1 MAVPVLRSFIVT
13 RFEDVKGQKTK
24 TGSLQTGLVRTNCVD
39 CLDRTN
45 TAQFAVGRCALAY
58 QVSWVSLLTFKGLNT
73 TVGEIANTAEPDN
86 MAHNEPAQLNLQCLS
101 SSLL

>member
-1 MAVPVLRSFIVT
+1 MAVYTGLTVCILYFYRY
-13 RFEDVKGQKTK
+13 EGVKGHKTK

-58 QVSWVSLLTFKGLNT
+58 QVSHLSL
-73 TVGEIANTAEPDN
+73 
-86 MAHNEPAQLNLQCLS
+86 S
-101 SSLL
+101 

>member
-1 MAVPVLRSFIVT
+1 MLYKDCTVCVLSYYRY
-13 RFEDVKGQKTK
+13 EDVKGYKTK

-58 QVSWVSLLTFKGLNT
+58 QVSHLSIIITDYFIQNSSAKFIIGLGQNSYAQFILSLG
-73 TVGEIANTAEPDN
+73 
-86 MAHNEPAQLNLQCLS
+86 QNLS
-101 SSLL
+101 A